1 VIAFKLDEN
10 LPTEAVALLQQ
21 DGHDVSSVI
30 QQGLVGHADPE
41 VSRVCRSEGRVL
53 VTLDVDFANVQN
65 YPPRDYP
72 GIIVVRLARQGR
84 RQVLAVLDAVRSR
97 LDPAELTG
105 KLWIV
110 EESRIRIRE

>member
-21 DGHDVSSVI
+21 DGHDVSSVVK
-30 QQGLVGHADPE
+30 QGLGGRADPD
-41 VSRVCRSEGRVL
+41 VARVCRSEGRVL

-65 YPPRDYP
+65 YPPGDYP
-72 GIIVVRLARQGR
+72 GIIVLRLARQGR
-84 RQVLAVLDAVRSR
+84 PQVLSVLSSLRALFDA
-97 LDPAELTG
+97 ATLTG

-110 EESRIRIRE
+110 EESRVRIRE